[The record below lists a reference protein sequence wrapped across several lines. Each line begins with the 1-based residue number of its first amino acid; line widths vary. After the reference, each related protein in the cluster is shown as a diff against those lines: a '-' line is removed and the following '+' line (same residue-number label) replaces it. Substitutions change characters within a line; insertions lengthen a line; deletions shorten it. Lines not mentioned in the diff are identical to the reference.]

1 MKKVLILIS
10 VFLTIILG
18 TVIYYVHKDNNSE
31 LYSSKNENKKTNI
44 NSFLTLMLETEANSG
59 IYEESNSSLWPG
71 EEYIFNSELSTCQN
85 GGDLSWNSETNTIN
99 LLTNSS
105 DSCYVY
111 FDVYVEP
118 TFADYCRENNS
129 SSLACHVATQYT
141 IDGANGL
148 YYHTSS
154 LANSAR
160 DNSYRYAGG
169 DYQIIESYKDQYNS
183 IYGEIIKYYCDD
195 IEDNDNCNY
204 DTSQFYYTLTY
215 DNANTKYTHAQ
226 ALSKA
231 ISDGY
236 ITNNIINN
244 YVCFGSTASLCPN
257 DNLYRII
264 GVFDGEAKLIKA
276 DYSTYNQLGTNGT
289 YSRLYVDSS
298 APYFN
303 TTHYKGHNTNSIGAY
318 YWDNVE
324 NKSEWSW
331 NNTNL
336 NILNLNQNY
345 LNSLDNEWSSMIT
358 THTWKTGG
366 INKFSSI
373 GTPQTTYNYEVGA
386 NSSSTTYNAKI
397 GLMYVSDYG
406 FAASNTYWSTDL
418 NSYNSAPSNNNW
430 LYLGLNEWTITN
442 DNDFGFFIAYFG
454 AVSSNV
460 VYWNNVA
467 IRPVFYLNPDVQYVS
482 GTGTESDPFR
492 IA

>member
-154 LANSAR
+154 LANSAG

-195 IEDNDNCNY
+195 I
-204 DTSQFYYTLTY
+204 
-215 DNANTKYTHAQ
+215 
-226 ALSKA
+226 
-231 ISDGY
+231 
-236 ITNNIINN
+236 
-244 YVCFGSTASLCPN
+244 
-257 DNLYRII
+257 
-264 GVFDGEAKLIKA
+264 
-276 DYSTYNQLGTNGT
+276 
-289 YSRLYVDSS
+289 
-298 APYFN
+298 
-303 TTHYKGHNTNSIGAY
+303 
-318 YWDNVE
+318 
-324 NKSEWSW
+324 
-331 NNTNL
+331 
-336 NILNLNQNY
+336 
-345 LNSLDNEWSSMIT
+345 
-358 THTWKTGG
+358 
-366 INKFSSI
+366 
-373 GTPQTTYNYEVGA
+373 
-386 NSSSTTYNAKI
+386 
-397 GLMYVSDYG
+397 
-406 FAASNTYWSTDL
+406 
-418 NSYNSAPSNNNW
+418 
-430 LYLGLNEWTITN
+430 
-442 DNDFGFFIAYFG
+442 
-454 AVSSNV
+454 
-460 VYWNNVA
+460 
-467 IRPVFYLNPDVQYVS
+467 
-482 GTGTESDPFR
+482 
-492 IA
+492 